1 MSEIKDFSL
10 EMGGGVL
17 DEVLKVDVKKPVMI
31 ASRQGDPEFPV
42 GADTRVDLT
51 CCLNVHLDWD

>member
-1 MSEIKDFSL
+1 
-10 EMGGGVL
+10 MGGGVL